1 MELFRQNP
9 HLHHLQQPSISLLSD
24 STPLSGNAASLF
36 MYQDINE
43 PANKLKVGK
52 YKLFGIQRYPNYTK
66 IYQIFLNVKESAY
79 PFILILT
86 LHSTLHI
93 TDNELNMQ
101 KEILDPIHFSAILAW

>member
-1 MELFRQNP
+1 MHMELFRQNP

-43 PANKLKVGK
+43 PANKLKVREN
-52 YKLFGIQRYPNYTK
+52 INYLVNKGNSK
-66 IYQIFLNVKESAY
+66 IYQIFLNGKESAY
-79 PFILILT
+79 PSILILT

-101 KEILDPIHFSAILAW
+101 NEILDPIHFSAILA

>member
-43 PANKLKVGK
+43 PANKLKVGENINYLVNK
-52 YKLFGIQRYPNYTK
+52 DSPNYSK
-66 IYQIFLNVKESAY
+66 IYQIFLNGKESAY

-101 KEILDPIHFSAILAW
+101 NRKEF

>member
-1 MELFRQNP
+1 MHMELFRQNP

-52 YKLFGIQRYPNYTK
+52 YRLFGIQR
-66 IYQIFLNVKESAY
+66 
-79 PFILILT
+79 
-86 LHSTLHI
+86 
-93 TDNELNMQ
+93 
-101 KEILDPIHFSAILAW
+101 